1 VHNIALSTFT
11 KFRSAR
17 CTAVVATR
25 TAPKIIFSRH
35 PPRAADK
42 MSVSLCLSVT
52 NALSLLSPRS
62 ATFHVPRDE
71 RQQPHFR
78 RRLLQQHETPITKDH
93 GFSFFSWRREMP
105 SQTEPI
111 RRRKSRTGIV
121 EMRRVRHR
129 LALVKAQFGREGV
142 NNPSNSCRSRRLRE
156 RGAGAAAN
164 NYLAC
169 ERRETAMER
178 RKWRKARLE
187 SPVICLRPLV
197 VDPESP
203 VICLRPAVV
212 DLSRLSVIG
221 LGRRVIL
228 ASDDVVC

>member
-111 RRRKSRTGIV
+111 EKSRTGIV

-142 NNPSNSCRSRRLRE
+142 NNPSNSCRSRRLRK
-156 RGAGAAAN
+156 RRRQQL
-164 NYLAC
+164 LAC

>member
-1 VHNIALSTFT
+1 
-11 KFRSAR
+11 
-17 CTAVVATR
+17 
-25 TAPKIIFSRH
+25 
-35 PPRAADK
+35 
-42 MSVSLCLSVT
+42 
-52 NALSLLSPRS
+52 
-62 ATFHVPRDE
+62 
-71 RQQPHFR
+71 
-78 RRLLQQHETPITKDH
+78 
-93 GFSFFSWRREMP
+93 MP

-111 RRRKSRTGIV
+111 EKSRTGIV

-156 RGAGAAAN
+156 RIGRGSAAAN
-164 NYLAC
+164 NYILAC

-178 RKWRKARLE
+178 RKWRKARLQ

-212 DLSRLSVIG
+212 DLQSPVSDWSRAACHSRE
-221 LGRRVIL
+221 RRCRLLNFCRSSIL
-228 ASDDVVC
+228 VARWFTSHR

>member
-1 VHNIALSTFT
+1 
-11 KFRSAR
+11 
-17 CTAVVATR
+17 
-25 TAPKIIFSRH
+25 
-35 PPRAADK
+35 
-42 MSVSLCLSVT
+42 
-52 NALSLLSPRS
+52 
-62 ATFHVPRDE
+62 
-71 RQQPHFR
+71 
-78 RRLLQQHETPITKDH
+78 
-93 GFSFFSWRREMP
+93 MP
-105 SQTEPI
+105 SQTELI
-111 RRRKSRTGIV
+111 SFRMEKSRTGVV

-156 RGAGAAAN
+156 RIGRGSAAAN
-164 NYLAC
+164 NYILAC
-169 ERRETAMER
+169 KRRETAMER

>member
-1 VHNIALSTFT
+1 
-11 KFRSAR
+11 
-17 CTAVVATR
+17 
-25 TAPKIIFSRH
+25 
-35 PPRAADK
+35 
-42 MSVSLCLSVT
+42 
-52 NALSLLSPRS
+52 
-62 ATFHVPRDE
+62 
-71 RQQPHFR
+71 
-78 RRLLQQHETPITKDH
+78 
-93 GFSFFSWRREMP
+93 MP

-111 RRRKSRTGIV
+111 EKSRTGIV

-142 NNPSNSCRSRRLRE
+142 NNPSNSCRSRRLRK
-156 RGAGAAAN
+156 RRRQQL
-164 NYLAC
+164 LAC

-212 DLSRLSVIG
+212 DLSRLSLIG